1 MKQLALIVVLFAY
14 GGTVSA
20 EALTLE
26 CLFGDST
33 KTVFILDVTEMSAQ
47 LVTLEE
53 VVTGTLQ
60 TDEHRYQLQFPKSE
74 DRWEVHVRIERYS
87 GKLSWEHGEPPFGK
101 FSTSNVFRSGKCEKI
116 ANKPKF

>member
-1 MKQLALIVVLFAY
+1 MKRLALIVVLFAY

-20 EALTLE
+20 EAFTLD
-26 CLFGDST
+26 CLFDNGT
-33 KTVFILDVTEMSAQ
+33 KSVFILDATEKSAQ
-47 LVTLEE
+47 LITLEGVE
-53 VVTGTLQ
+53 TGTLQ
-60 TDEHRYQLQFPKSE
+60 TDEHQYQLQFPKSE
-74 DRWEVHVRIERYS
+74 HRWEVYVRIERYS